1 MPFDLVQENLLK
13 DNKDKLQE
21 LESKLSSIYSSYDE
35 ILESIDDEEKDNTKF
50 INEDKTAFVPK
61 EIAKLVKSYKI
72 NEIEEDS
79 LESKIVKVYKLNEEE
94 KKLKKEIKTETE
106 QLHALTKD
114 TLEKMTIDEGL
125 KLLDIKW
132 NRPIINSIK
141 NLPNLAIKDLVIKVN
156 YLKNKYKDT
165 LLDIETNIKNTSS
178 ELNAL
183 IDDLTGD
190 DFDMKGLQELKKMLG
205 GE

>member
-1 MPFDLVQENLLK
+1 M
-13 DNKDKLQE
+13 
-21 LESKLSSIYSSYDE
+21 
-35 ILESIDDEEKDNTKF
+35 ESIDDEEKDNTKF

-94 KKLKKEIKTETE
+94 KKLKKEIKTKTE

-132 NRPIINSIK
+132 NKPIVNSIK
-141 NLPNLAIKDLVIKVN
+141 KLPNLAIKDLVIKVN

-165 LLDIETNIKNTSS
+165 LLDIETDIKKTSS
-178 ELNAL
+178 ELNSL